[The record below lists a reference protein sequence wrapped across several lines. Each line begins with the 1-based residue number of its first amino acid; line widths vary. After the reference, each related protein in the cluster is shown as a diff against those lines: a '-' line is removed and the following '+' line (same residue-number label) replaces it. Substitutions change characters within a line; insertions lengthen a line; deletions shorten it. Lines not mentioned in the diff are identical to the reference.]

1 MGYGKVKCTQ
11 MFSISQ
17 DYERFHRICEV
28 FISILMF
35 YISSLKHLD
44 ITFALTS

>member
-1 MGYGKVKCTQ
+1 MGYGKCTQ

-28 FISILMF
+28 CISILMF
-35 YISSLKHLD
+35 HISSLKYLD